1 MCIFANES
9 KFVKYMNP
17 FLRLLSFAKPYG
29 RYLPKYIVFT
39 LIATILG
46 TVNYVMLIPVLT
58 VLFEGSTAVIAEKP
72 QMTEGLIRYCID
84 IYNYY
89 LSNFTVQHGAKGALI
104 FVIGLLMMATL
115 LANLF
120 GYLSQ
125 RTLVSMRTIVVKNI
139 RKTIYDKIC
148 SVNVGYFHDKRK
160 GDILSSV
167 SADVAEVQGSVVNSF
182 QVMFRDP
189 LMIVVTLIMLFLMS
203 YQLTL
208 FTLLALPVVS
218 LLIGRLI
225 KKLRTHAKESQYI
238 MGQIVS
244 VFEETI
250 SGIKIIKAFNAE
262 KQMTGTFDK
271 MNNRHRIVNKKIMNR
286 IELAS
291 PLSEFLGV
299 SVVACIIFYAGMLQI
314 NGDLDMPLKVF
325 IGYIAMYYRVIAPA
339 KALGNAYGNIQR
351 GLASGQRIFAILDQE
366 NEIKEIDNPVP
377 IRTFNENINFRKVT
391 FRYSGE
397 PVLHDINLTIPKG
410 KMYALVGH
418 SGAGKSTIADLIPRF
433 YDVTDGELCIDNVS
447 VKNYKLN
454 DLIDL
459 MGIVTQEPIL
469 FNDTVFNNIAFGM
482 SDVSEE
488 EVIAAAKIANA
499 DEFIVNLDEGYY
511 TNIGDRGMRLSG
523 GQRQRIAIARAVLK
537 NPPILILDEATSA
550 LDTESE
556 RLVQDALTKLM
567 ENRTSIVIAHR
578 LSTIKHA
585 DCICVLENGRIV
597 EQGKHDELIAIKDGI
612 YRHLHSLQVK

>member
-1 MCIFANES
+1 
-9 KFVKYMNP
+9 MNP
-17 FLRLLSFAKPYG
+17 FLRLLSFAKPYS
-29 RYLPKYIVFT
+29 RYWPKYTVFT

-46 TVNYVMLIPVLT
+46 TVNYVLIIPVLN
-58 VLFEGSTAVIAEKP
+58 VLFEGSSAVIAEKP
-72 QMTEGLIRYCID
+72 QMTEGFIEYCID
-84 IYNYY
+84 IYNYW
-89 LSNFTVQHGAKGALI
+89 LSNFAVQYGSKGALI
-104 FVIGLLMMATL
+104 FVIAILLLATL

-125 RTLVSMRTIVVKNI
+125 RTLVSMRTHVVRNI
-139 RKTIYDKIC
+139 RKAIYDKIC
-148 SVNVGYFHDKRK
+148 SSNVGYFQDKRK
-160 GDILSSV
+160 GDVLSSV
-167 SADVAEVQGSVVNSF
+167 STDVTEVQASVVNSF
-182 QVMFRDP
+182 QVLFREP
-189 LMIVVTLIMLFLMS
+189 LMIVVTLAALFFMS
-203 YQLTL
+203 PRLTL

-225 KKLRTHAKESQYI
+225 KKLRTHAKESQTI
-238 MGQIVS
+238 MGQILS
-244 VFEETI
+244 EFEETI

-262 KQMTGTFDK
+262 KQMTGKFNL
-271 MNNRHRIVNKKIMNR
+271 MNSRHRLVNKKIMNR

-314 NGDLDMPLKVF
+314 NDKLGMTIVVF
-325 IGYIAMYYRVIAPA
+325 LAYIAMYYRLIAPA

-351 GLASGQRIFAILDQE
+351 GLASGQRIFAILDSE
-366 NEIKEIDNPVP
+366 NEIKEKDNPVS
-377 IRTFNENINFRKVT
+377 ISSFTKCIDFRNVT
-391 FRYSGE
+391 FRYASE

-433 YDVTDGELCIDNVS
+433 YDVTEGELCIDDVNV
-447 VKNYKLN
+447 KDYKLN

-482 SDVSEE
+482 SGVSEE
-488 EVIAAAKIANA
+488 QVIAAAKIANA
-499 DEFIVNLDEGYY
+499 DEFIVNLDDGYY

-567 ENRTSIVIAHR
+567 ANRTSIVIAHR

-597 EQGKHDELIAIKDGI
+597 EQGTHNELIIIENGI
-612 YRHLHSLQVK
+612 YKYLHTLQVK

>member
-1 MCIFANES
+1 
-9 KFVKYMNP
+9 MNP
-17 FLRLLSFAKPYG
+17 FFRLLSFAKPYG
-29 RYLPKYIVFT
+29 RYLPKYILFT
-39 LIATILG
+39 LVATILG
-46 TVNYVMLIPVLT
+46 TVNFAMIYPVLK
-58 VLFEGSTAVIAEKP
+58 VLFEGSSAIITEKP
-72 QMTEGLIRYCID
+72 GMTEGIIPYCID
-84 IYNYY
+84 LYNYW
-89 LSNFTVQHGAKGALI
+89 LSNFTVQYGDKGALI
-104 FVIGLLMMATL
+104 FVIIILLIATL

-125 RTLVSMRTIVVKNI
+125 RTLVSMRTNVVRNI
-139 RKTIYDKIC
+139 RKAVYDKIC
-148 SVNVGYFHDKRK
+148 RFNVGYFQDKRK

-167 SADVAEVQGSVVNSF
+167 SADVTEVQASVVNSF
-182 QVMFRDP
+182 QVLFREP
-189 LMIVVTLIMLFLMS
+189 LMIIVTMGALFYMS
-203 YQLTL
+203 YRLTL
-208 FTLLALPVVS
+208 FTLLAIPVVS
-218 LLIGRLI
+218 LLIGRII
-225 KKLRTHAKESQYI
+225 KKLRTHAKESQHI

-262 KQMTGTFDK
+262 KQMTDRFDR
-271 MNNRHRIVNKKIMNR
+271 MNSRHRLVNKKIMNR

-314 NGDLDMPLKVF
+314 KGNLGMSMGVF
-325 IGYIAMYYRVIAPA
+325 LTYIAIYYRVIAPA

-366 NEIKEIDNPVP
+366 NEIKEIANPVP
-377 IRTFNENINFRKVT
+377 FHTFEKNIDFRNVT
-391 FRYSGE
+391 FSYASE
-397 PVLHDINLTIPKG
+397 PVLHDVNLTIPKG

-433 YDVTDGELCIDNVS
+433 YDITDGELCIDGVN

-454 DLIDL
+454 DLIDQ
-459 MGIVTQEPIL
+459 MGIVTQEPVL
-469 FNDTVFNNIAFGM
+469 FNDTVFSNIAFGM
-482 SDVSEE
+482 SGVSEE
-488 EVIAAAKIANA
+488 QVIAAAKIANA
-499 DEFIVNLDEGYY
+499 DEFIIHLEDGYY
-511 TNIGDRGMRLSG
+511 TRIGDRGMRLSG
-523 GQRQRIAIARAVLK
+523 GQRQRLAIARAVLK

-567 ENRTSIVIAHR
+567 ANRTSLVIAHR
-578 LSTIKHA
+578 LSTVKHA

-597 EQGKHDELIAIKDGI
+597 EQGTHDELIAIEKGV
-612 YRHLHSLQVK
+612 YKYLHSLQVK

>member
-1 MCIFANES
+1 
-9 KFVKYMNP
+9 MNP
-17 FLRLLSFAKPYG
+17 FFRLISFAKPYSK
-29 RYLPKYIVFT
+29 YWPKYALFSI
-39 LIATILG
+39 IATIMG
-46 TVNYVMLIPVLT
+46 TVNFVLIIPVMR
-58 VLFEGSTAVIAEKP
+58 VLFEGSSAVIAEKP
-72 QMTEGLIRYCID
+72 QITEGFITHCINL
-84 IYNYY
+84 YNYY
-89 LSNFTVQHGAKGALI
+89 LSNFTVQYGPKGALI
-104 FVIGLLMMATL
+104 FVIVILLLATL

-125 RTLVSMRTIVVKNI
+125 RALTSLRTNVVRNI
-139 RKTIYDKIC
+139 RKAIYDKIC
-148 SVNVGYFHDKRK
+148 SFNVGYFQDKRK

-167 SADVAEVQGSVVNSF
+167 SADVTEVQGSVVNSF
-182 QVMFRDP
+182 QVLFREP
-189 LMIVVTLIMLFLMS
+189 LMIIVTIGTLFFIS

-218 LLIGRLI
+218 LVIGRLI
-225 KKLRTHAKESQYI
+225 KKLRTHAKESQTI

-250 SGIKIIKAFNAE
+250 SGVKIIKAFNAE
-262 KQMTGTFDK
+262 KQMTDRFDR
-271 MNNRHRIVNKKIMNR
+271 MNNQHRIVNKKIMNR

-314 NGDLDMPLKVF
+314 NGKLGMSMEVF
-325 IGYIAMYYRVIAPA
+325 IGYIALYYRVIAPA

-351 GLASGQRIFAILDQE
+351 GLASGQRIFSILDSE
-366 NEIKEIDNPVP
+366 NEIKEIVNPISISKFEESIDFKGV
-377 IRTFNENINFRKVT
+377 IFKYT
-391 FRYSGE
+391 SE

-433 YDVTDGELCIDNVS
+433 YDVTSGELCIDGVNV
-447 VKNYKLN
+447 KDYKLN

-482 SDVSEE
+482 NGVSEKQ
-488 EVIAAAKIANA
+488 VIAAAKIANA
-499 DEFIVNLDEGYY
+499 DEFIVHLDEGYY

-567 ENRTSIVIAHR
+567 ANRTSIVIAHR

-585 DCICVLENGRIV
+585 DCICVLENGHIIER
-597 EQGKHDELIAIKDGI
+597 GTHDELIAIERGLYKN
-612 YRHLHSLQVK
+612 LHSLQMK

>member
-1 MCIFANES
+1 M
-9 KFVKYMNP
+9 KP

-29 RYLPKYIVFT
+29 RYWPKYALFT
-39 LIATILG
+39 LIATVMG
-46 TVNYVMLIPVLT
+46 TINFVLIIPVMK
-58 VLFEGSTAVIAEKP
+58 VIFEGDSAIIAEKP
-72 QMTEGLIRYCID
+72 QMADGFIKYCID
-84 IYNYY
+84 MYNYW
-89 LSNFTVQHGAKGALI
+89 LSNFTVQYGPKGALI
-104 FVIGLLMMATL
+104 FVILILLVASV

-125 RTLVSMRTIVVKNI
+125 RTLTSLRTNLVRNI
-139 RKTIYDKIC
+139 RRAIYDKIC
-148 SVNVGYFHDKRK
+148 CFNVGYFQDKRK

-167 SADVAEVQGSVVNSF
+167 SSDVAEVQGSVVNSF
-182 QVMFRDP
+182 QVLFREP
-189 LMIVVTLIMLFLMS
+189 LMIIITMGALFAMS
-203 YQLTL
+203 YRLTL

-218 LLIGRLI
+218 LAIGRLI
-225 KKLRTHAKESQYI
+225 KKLRTHAKESQSI

-262 KQMTGTFDK
+262 KQMTDKFDW
-271 MNNRHRIVNKKIMNR
+271 MNNRHRLVNKKIMNR
-286 IELAS
+286 IEVAT

-299 SVVACIIFYAGMLQI
+299 TVVACIIFYAGILQI
-314 NGDLDMPLKVF
+314 NGKLGMSMEVF

-366 NEIKEIDNPVP
+366 NEIREIANPVP
-377 IRTFNENINFRKVT
+377 ISKFRENIDFRDVT
-391 FRYSGE
+391 FKYGTE
-397 PVLHDINLTIPKG
+397 PVLHNINLTIPKG
-410 KMYALVGH
+410 KMFALVGH

-433 YDVTDGELCIDNVS
+433 YDVTEGELCIDSVNV
-447 VKNYKLN
+447 KDYKLN
-454 DLIDL
+454 DLIGQ
-459 MGIVTQEPIL
+459 MGIVTQEPVL
-469 FNDTVFNNIAFGM
+469 FNDTVFNNIVFGM
-482 SDVSEE
+482 TGVSEE
-488 EVIAAAKIANA
+488 QVIAAARIANA
-499 DEFIVNLDEGYY
+499 DEFIVHLEEGYY

-567 ENRTSIVIAHR
+567 TNRTSIVIAHR

-597 EQGKHDELIAIKDGI
+597 EQGTHDELIAIEKGI
-612 YRHLHSLQVK
+612 YRYLHSLQVK